1 MSQSTA
7 NDSSTTIDSDVYNEP
22 FYYKADEDEQNTEQP
37 VDNET
42 HYVEVMEQVLA
53 TLENR
58 TNANEAEEEYQDD
71 EYEVSQ
77 EYDILQEGNPVL
89 EYDCSL
95 DEQYDEE
102 YSEDYDENQMTEDRE
117 EYEAMIEYIEETED
131 AADEADEQEEE
142 EAEVEAEVKDMA
154 QAPGSEGDKEIVTQE
169 DENKNVTETPAP
181 VEEPAPKKRTRPTF
195 KEAALRAYRK
205 QMAELEQQILAG
217 GRDLLIWSP
226 DNYSIQIKEAGFMKS
241 NNDDLEFKRQVS
253 FCFRLI
259 CQDVHCGQTAWL

>member
-22 FYYKADEDEQNTEQP
+22 FYYKGDEDEQTTEQP
-37 VDNET
+37 VDSET

-58 TNANEAEEEYQDD
+58 TNANEEEEEDQED

-77 EYDILQEGNPVL
+77 EFDILQEGNPVL

-102 YSEDYDENQMTEDRE
+102 YSEDYDENQVTENRE
-117 EYEAMIEYIEETED
+117 EYEAMIEYIEETEE
-131 AADEADEQEEE
+131 AADEADEQEDE
-142 EAEVEAEVKDMA
+142 EAEVEAELQDMA
-154 QAPGSEGDKEIVTQE
+154 QAQEAEEDKEIVTQE
-169 DENKNVTETPAP
+169 DENKNVTEAPAP

-217 GRDLLIWSP
+217 GRYLLIRPP
-226 DNYSIQIKEAGFMKS
+226 DNYLMQLEDAGFMT
-241 NNDDLEFKRQVS
+241 
-253 FCFRLI
+253 
-259 CQDVHCGQTAWL
+259 G